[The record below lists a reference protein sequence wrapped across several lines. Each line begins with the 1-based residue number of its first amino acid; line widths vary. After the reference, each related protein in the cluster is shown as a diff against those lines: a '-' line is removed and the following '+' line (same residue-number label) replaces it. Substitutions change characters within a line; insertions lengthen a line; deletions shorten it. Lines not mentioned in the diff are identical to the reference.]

1 MPKIGRND
9 PCPCGSGKKYK
20 QCHLLIEEAAAA
32 EQLRLR
38 RSVDTLMPK
47 IIVAAQ
53 AQVGA
58 IPAAFDRFWEGK
70 YTAEQ
75 LEELDD
81 LEGRGGERF
90 LTWFAFD
97 YPLEDGRT
105 LVEQL
110 ATGDAG
116 RSDSA
121 EVQDNQEDHDNQQPD
136 APDFTAAE
144 AQLLRD
150 WANVRLRPYLAQS
163 VRKGQGMQ
171 VSDLLDERTY
181 EVDDQAASRR
191 VEPGEVIVAHLVP
204 AGTRYYVAGA
214 AAHLTEDTREKLREF
229 ADLHLE
235 ALRREQPDAGWDD
248 MIRTRSETLNH
259 FVMQLP
265 VEEPNPTLLDN
276 IVMQTRISLKLA
288 GESLGIGQK
297 DNTEGL

>member
-1 MPKIGRND
+1 
-9 PCPCGSGKKYK
+9 
-20 QCHLLIEEAAAA
+20 
-32 EQLRLR
+32 
-38 RSVDTLMPK
+38 MPK

-58 IPAAFDRFWEGK
+58 IPAAFDRFWDGK
-70 YTAEQ
+70 YTSEQ

-110 ATGDAG
+110 ADGSAGLSDPAEDQAENQDDAQ
-116 RSDSA
+116 DLTEA
-121 EVQDNQEDHDNQQPD
+121 EVQ
-136 APDFTAAE
+136 
-144 AQLLRD
+144 LLRG

-163 VRKGQGMQ
+163 VLKGQGVQ
-171 VSDLLDERTY
+171 VSDLLDKRSY
-181 EVDDQAASRR
+181 EVEDQAASRR
-191 VEPGEVIVAHLVP
+191 VEPGEVLIAHLVP
-204 AGTRYYVAGA
+204 AGTRHYVAGA

-235 ALRREQPDAGWDD
+235 AQRRDQPDAGWDD
-248 MIRTRSETLNH
+248 MIRARSETLNH

-265 VEEPNPTLLDN
+265 VEEPNPTLLEN
-276 IVMQTRISLKLA
+276 IVTQTRISLKLA
-288 GESLGIGQK
+288 GESIGIGRK
-297 DNTEGL
+297 DAE

>member
-20 QCHLLIEEAAAA
+20 QCHLPIDEAAAA

-38 RSVDTLMPK
+38 RSVDSLLPK
-47 IIVAAQ
+47 VIMAAQ

-70 YTAEQ
+70 YTPAELEQ
-75 LEELDD
+75 LDE

-110 ATGDAG
+110 AAGDLGLSDSHPDQADDQGDATELTDDEA
-116 RSDSA
+116 RLL
-121 EVQDNQEDHDNQQPD
+121 HD
-136 APDFTAAE
+136 
-144 AQLLRD
+144 
-150 WANVRLRPYLAQS
+150 WVNVRLRPYLAQS

-181 EVDDQAASRR
+181 AVDDQAASRR
-191 VEPGEVIVAHLVP
+191 VEPNEVLVAHLVP
-204 AGTRYYVAGA
+204 AGTRHYIAGA

-229 ADLHLE
+229 AELHLE
-235 ALRREQPDAGWDD
+235 ALQREQPDATWED
-248 MIRTRSETLNH
+248 MIRARSETLNH

-276 IVMQTRISLKLA
+276 IVLQTRISLKLA
-288 GESLGIGQK
+288 GESLGIGGK
-297 DNTEGL
+297 DED

>member
-1 MPKIGRND
+1 MPKVGRND

-20 QCHLLIEEAAAA
+20 QCHLPIEEAAAA

-38 RSVDTLMPK
+38 RSVDTLLPK
-47 IIVAAQ
+47 VILAAQ
-53 AQVGA
+53 AQAGA
-58 IPAAFDRFWEGK
+58 IPAAFERFWEGK
-70 YTAEQ
+70 YTPAE
-75 LEELDD
+75 LEELDE

-110 ATGDAG
+110 AAGDSG
-116 RSDSA
+116 LSDA
-121 EVQDNQEDHDNQQPD
+121 DQADEQGDPPELTDD
-136 APDFTAAE
+136 E
-144 AQLLRD
+144 ARLLRG

-191 VEPGEVIVAHLVP
+191 VEPGEVLVAHLVP
-204 AGTRYYVAGA
+204 AGTRHYVAGA

-235 ALRREQPDAGWDD
+235 ALRREQPDATWED
-248 MIRTRSETLNH
+248 MIRARSETLNH

-276 IVMQTRISLKLA
+276 IVTQTRISLKLA
-288 GESLGIGQK
+288 GESLGIGKRDQPK
-297 DNTEGL
+297 E

>member
-20 QCHLLIEEAAAA
+20 QCHLPIEEAAAA

-38 RSVDTLMPK
+38 RSVDTLLPK
-47 IIVAAQ
+47 IILAAQ
-53 AQVGA
+53 AQAGA
-58 IPAAFDRFWEGK
+58 IPAAFERFWEGK
-70 YTAEQ
+70 YTAAE
-75 LEELDD
+75 LEELDE

-110 ATGDAG
+110 AAGDAG
-116 RSDSA
+116 LSDSDQA
-121 EVQDNQEDHDNQQPD
+121 DEQDQPSELTD
-136 APDFTAAE
+136 DE
-144 AQLLRD
+144 ARLLRD

-163 VRKGQGMQ
+163 VHKGQGMQ

-181 EVDDQAASRR
+181 EVDDHAASRR
-191 VEPGEVIVAHLVP
+191 VEPGEVLVAHLVP
-204 AGTRYYVAGA
+204 AGTRHYVAGA

-235 ALRREQPDAGWDD
+235 ALRREQPDATWDD

-276 IVMQTRISLKLA
+276 IVLQTRISLKLA
-288 GESLGIGQK
+288 GESLGIGK
-297 DNTEGL
+297 PDLTDE

>member
-20 QCHLLIEEAAAA
+20 QCHLPIEEAAAA
-32 EQLRLR
+32 EQLHLR
-38 RSVDTLMPK
+38 RSIDTLLPK
-47 IIVAAQ
+47 IITAAQ

-70 YTAEQ
+70 YTPAQ
-75 LEELDD
+75 LEDLDD

-105 LVEQL
+105 LVERL
-110 ATGDAG
+110 AAGDSG
-116 RSDSA
+116 LSDS
-121 EVQDNQEDHDNQQPD
+121 DH
-136 APDFTAAE
+136 E
-144 AQLLRD
+144 ADHQGDSPELTDVEARLLRD

-181 EVDDQAASRR
+181 AVDDHAASRR
-191 VEPGEVIVAHLVP
+191 VEPGEVVVAHLVP

-235 ALRREQPDAGWDD
+235 ALRREQPDATWED

-276 IVMQTRISLKLA
+276 IVLQTRISLKLA
-288 GESLGIGQK
+288 GESLGIGRN
-297 DNTEGL
+297 DAT

>member
-1 MPKIGRND
+1 MSKIGRND

-20 QCHLLIEEAAAA
+20 QCHLPIEEAAAA

-38 RSVDTLMPK
+38 RGVDTLLPK
-47 IIVAAQ
+47 IIIAAQ

-58 IPAAFDRFWEGK
+58 MPAAFDRFWDGK
-70 YTAEQ
+70 YTSAQ
-75 LEELDD
+75 LGDLDD

-105 LVEQL
+105 LVERL
-110 ATGDAG
+110 AAGDSG
-116 RSDSA
+116 LPDSDQA
-121 EVQDNQEDHDNQQPD
+121 QADQQND
-136 APDFTAAE
+136 APDLTEIE
-144 AQLLRD
+144 ARLLRD
-150 WANVRLRPYLAQS
+150 WATVRLRPYLAQS

-191 VEPGEVIVAHLVP
+191 VEPGEVLVAHLVP
-204 AGTRYYVAGA
+204 SGTRHYVAGA

-235 ALRREQPDAGWDD
+235 ALRREQPDATWDD
-248 MIRTRSETLNH
+248 MIRARSETLNH
-259 FVMQLP
+259 FIMQLP

-276 IVMQTRISLKLA
+276 IVTQTRISLKLA
-288 GESLGIGQK
+288 AESLGIGRQ
-297 DNTEGL
+297 DAE

>member
-20 QCHLLIEEAAAA
+20 QCHLPIEEAAAA

-38 RSVDTLMPK
+38 RSVDTLLPK

-58 IPAAFDRFWEGK
+58 IPAAFDRFWDGK
-70 YTAEQ
+70 YTPAQ
-75 LEELDD
+75 LEDLDD

-105 LVEQL
+105 LVERL
-110 ATGDAG
+110 ATNDASQGD
-116 RSDSA
+116 SD
-121 EVQDNQEDHDNQQPD
+121 QDQADDRGDSPD
-136 APDFTAAE
+136 LTDIE
-144 AQLLRD
+144 ARLLRD

-163 VRKGQGMQ
+163 VRKGQGIQ
-171 VSDLLDERTY
+171 VSDLLNERTY

-191 VEPGEVIVAHLVP
+191 VEPGEVVVAHLVP
-204 AGTRYYVAGA
+204 AGTRYFVAGA

-235 ALRREQPDAGWDD
+235 ALRREQPDATWDD
-248 MIRTRSETLNH
+248 MIRDRSETLNH

-276 IVMQTRISLKLA
+276 IVAQTRISLKLA
-288 GESLGIGQK
+288 GESLGIGRK
-297 DNTEGL
+297 DETSDE

>member
-9 PCPCGSGKKYK
+9 PCPCGSRKKYK

-47 IIVAAQ
+47 VILAAQ

-58 IPAAFDRFWEGK
+58 IPAAFDRFWDGK
-70 YTAEQ
+70 YTPEQ
-75 LEELDD
+75 LEDLDD

-110 ATGDAG
+110 AAG
-116 RSDSA
+116 AADSSDTA
-121 EVQDNQEDHDNQQPD
+121 EQQDDQPGN
-136 APDFTAAE
+136 APDWTDAE

-150 WANVRLRPYLAQS
+150 WGNVRLRPYLAQS
-163 VRKGQGMQ
+163 IRKGQGMQ
-171 VSDLLDERTY
+171 VSDLLDERSY
-181 EVDDQAASRR
+181 AIDDQAASRR
-191 VEPGEVIVAHLVP
+191 VEAGEVLVAHLVP
-204 AGTRYYVAGA
+204 AGTRHYVAGA

-229 ADLHLE
+229 AELHLE

-248 MIRTRSETLNH
+248 LIRARSETLNH

-265 VEEPNPTLLDN
+265 VAEPNPTLLDN
-276 IVMQTRISLKLA
+276 IVTQTRISLKLA
-288 GESLGIGQK
+288 GESLGIGRP
-297 DNTEGL
+297 DADE

>member
-1 MPKIGRND
+1 M
-9 PCPCGSGKKYK
+9 
-20 QCHLLIEEAAAA
+20 
-32 EQLRLR
+32 
-38 RSVDTLMPK
+38 
-47 IIVAAQ
+47 AAQ

-58 IPAAFDRFWEGK
+58 VPAAFERFWDGK
-70 YTAEQ
+70 YTPAQ

-110 ATGDAG
+110 AAGDTGLSDPDPDQDA
-116 RSDSA
+116 
-121 EVQDNQEDHDNQQPD
+121 
-136 APDFTAAE
+136 APELTDDE
-144 AQLLRD
+144 AQLLRG

-163 VRKGQGMQ
+163 VRKGRGMQ

-191 VEPGEVIVAHLVP
+191 VEPGEVVVAHLVP
-204 AGTRYYVAGA
+204 AGERHYVAGA

-235 ALRREQPDAGWDD
+235 ALQREQPAAGWDD
-248 MIRTRSETLNH
+248 VIRTRSEILNH

-276 IVMQTRISLKLA
+276 IVTQTRISLKLA
-288 GESLGIGQK
+288 GESLGIGRK
-297 DNTEGL
+297 DGE

>member
-20 QCHLLIEEAAAA
+20 QCHLPIEEAAAA

-47 IIVAAQ
+47 VILAAQ

-58 IPAAFDRFWEGK
+58 IPAAFDRFWDGK
-70 YTAEQ
+70 YTPEQ
-75 LEELDD
+75 LEDLDD

-110 ATGDAG
+110 AAGAADLSDA
-116 RSDSA
+116 A
-121 EVQDNQEDHDNQQPD
+121 EEQDEQSGN
-136 APDFTAAE
+136 APDWTDAE

-150 WANVRLRPYLAQS
+150 WGNVRLRPYLAQS
-163 VRKGQGMQ
+163 ICKGQGMQ

-181 EVDDQAASRR
+181 EIDDQAASRR
-191 VEPGEVIVAHLVP
+191 VEPGEVLVAHLVP
-204 AGTRYYVAGA
+204 AGTRHYVAGA

-229 ADLHLE
+229 AELHLE

-248 MIRTRSETLNH
+248 LIRARSETLNH

-276 IVMQTRISLKLA
+276 IVTQTRISLKLA
-288 GESLGIGQK
+288 GESLGIGRK
-297 DNTEGL
+297 DTE

>member
-20 QCHLLIEEAAAA
+20 QCHLPIEEAAAA

-38 RSVDTLMPK
+38 RSVDILLPK
-47 IIVAAQ
+47 IINAAQ

-58 IPAAFDRFWEGK
+58 IPAAFDRFWDSK
-70 YTAEQ
+70 YTPEQ

-97 YPLEDGRT
+97 YPLDDGRT

-110 ATGDAG
+110 AAGDSG
-116 RSDSA
+116 L
-121 EVQDNQEDHDNQQPD
+121 NEDGDD
-136 APDFTAAE
+136 APELTDIE
-144 AQLLRD
+144 ARLLRD
-150 WANVRLRPYLAQS
+150 WATVRLRPYLAQS
-163 VRKGQGMQ
+163 VRKGQGLQ
-171 VSDLLDERTY
+171 VTDLLDERTY
-181 EVDDQAASRR
+181 EVDDHAASRR
-191 VEPGEVIVAHLVP
+191 VEPGEVVIAHLVP
-204 AGTRYYVAGA
+204 AGTRHYVAGA

-235 ALRREQPDAGWDD
+235 ALRREQPDATWDD
-248 MIRTRSETLNH
+248 MIRARSDTLNH

-276 IVMQTRISLKLA
+276 IVTQTRISLKLA
-288 GESLGIGQK
+288 GESLGIGRK
-297 DNTEGL
+297 DAE

>member
-20 QCHLLIEEAAAA
+20 QCHLPIEEAAAA

-38 RSVDTLMPK
+38 RSVDTLLPK
-47 IIVAAQ
+47 IIMAAQ

-58 IPAAFDRFWEGK
+58 IPAAFDRFWDGK
-70 YTAEQ
+70 YTPAQ
-75 LEELDD
+75 LEDLDD

-105 LVEQL
+105 LVERL
-110 ATGDAG
+110 VDGD
-116 RSDSA
+116 SD
-121 EVQDNQEDHDNQQPD
+121 QDQADHQGGSPD
-136 APDFTAAE
+136 LTDVE
-144 AQLLRD
+144 ARLLRG
-150 WANVRLRPYLAQS
+150 WANVRLRPYPAQS
-163 VRKGQGMQ
+163 VRKGQGIQ

-191 VEPGEVIVAHLVP
+191 VEPGEVVVAHLVP
-204 AGTRYYVAGA
+204 AGTRHYVAGA

-235 ALRREQPDAGWDD
+235 ALQHEQPDATWDD
-248 MIRTRSETLNH
+248 MIHARSETLNH

-276 IVMQTRISLKLA
+276 IVTQTRISLKLA
-288 GESLGIGQK
+288 GESLGIGRK
-297 DNTEGL
+297 DDTEQS

>member
-20 QCHLLIEEAAAA
+20 QCHLPIEEAAAA
-32 EQLRLR
+32 DQLRLR
-38 RSVDTLMPK
+38 RSVDTLLPK

-53 AQVGA
+53 AQAGA
-58 IPAAFDRFWEGK
+58 IPEAFERFWDGK
-70 YTAEQ
+70 YTPAQ

-110 ATGDAG
+110 AAGDPTP
-116 RSDSA
+116 SD
-121 EVQDNQEDHDNQQPD
+121 PD
-136 APDFTAAE
+136 ADLADQPNDTLDLTEAE

-150 WANVRLRPYLAQS
+150 WADVRLRPYVAQT

-191 VEPGEVIVAHLVP
+191 VELGEVVVAHLVP
-204 AGTRYYVAGA
+204 AGTRHYVAGA
-214 AAHLTEDTREKLREF
+214 AAHLTEDTRTKLREF
-229 ADLHLE
+229 AELHLE
-235 ALRREQPDAGWDD
+235 ALQRDQPGATWDD
-248 MIRTRSETLNH
+248 LIRAHSETLNH

-265 VEEPNPTLLDN
+265 VEEPNPTLLEN
-276 IVMQTRISLKLA
+276 IVTQTRISLKLA
-288 GESLGIGQK
+288 GESLGIGRK
-297 DNTEGL
+297 DED

>member
-20 QCHLLIEEAAAA
+20 QCHLPIEEAAAA

-47 IIVAAQ
+47 VILAAQ

-58 IPAAFDRFWEGK
+58 TPTAFDRFWDGK
-70 YTAEQ
+70 YTPEQ
-75 LEELDD
+75 LEDLDD

-97 YPLEDGRT
+97 YPLDDGRT

-110 ATGDAG
+110 AA
-116 RSDSA
+116 SA
-121 EVQDNQEDHDNQQPD
+121 ADPSYAAEEHDEQSGN
-136 APDFTAAE
+136 APDWTDAE

-150 WANVRLRPYLAQS
+150 WGNVRLRPYLAQS
-163 VRKGQGMQ
+163 IRKGQGMQ
-171 VSDLLDERTY
+171 VSDLLDERSY
-181 EVDDQAASRR
+181 EIDDQAASRR
-191 VEPGEVIVAHLVP
+191 VEPGEVLVAHLVP
-204 AGTRYYVAGA
+204 AGTRHYVAGA

-229 ADLHLE
+229 AELHLE
-235 ALRREQPDAGWDD
+235 ALQREQPDAGWDD
-248 MIRTRSETLNH
+248 LIRARSETLNH

-276 IVMQTRISLKLA
+276 IVTQTRISLKLA
-288 GESLGIGQK
+288 GESLGIGRK
-297 DNTEGL
+297 DAE

>member
-20 QCHLLIEEAAAA
+20 QCHLPIEEATAA

-38 RSVDTLMPK
+38 RSVDTLLPK
-47 IIVAAQ
+47 IITAAQ
-53 AQVGA
+53 AQAGA
-58 IPAAFDRFWEGK
+58 IPAAFDRFWDGK
-70 YTAEQ
+70 YTPAQ
-75 LEELDD
+75 LEDLDD

-105 LVEQL
+105 LVERL
-110 ATGDAG
+110 AAGDAEL
-116 RSDSA
+116 SDSA
-121 EVQDNQEDHDNQQPD
+121 ADPADQHGD
-136 APDFTAAE
+136 ALDLTDAE
-144 AQLLRD
+144 AQLLRA

-181 EVDDQAASRR
+181 EVDDQAASRG
-191 VEPGEVIVAHLVP
+191 VEPGEVVVAHLAP
-204 AGTRYYVAGA
+204 AGTRHYVAGA

-229 ADLHLE
+229 AELHLE
-235 ALRREQPDAGWDD
+235 ALRREQPDAEWDD
-248 MIRTRSETLNH
+248 LIRTRSETLNH

-276 IVMQTRISLKLA
+276 IVTQTRISLKLA
-288 GESLGIGQK
+288 GESLGIGK
-297 DNTEGL
+297 RDVT

>member
-20 QCHLLIEEAAAA
+20 QCHLPIEEAAAA

-38 RSVDTLMPK
+38 RSVDTLIPK
-47 IIVAAQ
+47 IIMAAQ
-53 AQVGA
+53 AQAGA
-58 IPAAFDRFWEGK
+58 IPAAFDRFWDGK
-70 YTAEQ
+70 YTPDQ

-97 YPLEDGRT
+97 YPLADGRT

-110 ATGDAG
+110 AAGDAG
-116 RSDSA
+116 SSA
-121 EVQDNQEDHDNQQPD
+121 VAEEQDD
-136 APDFTAAE
+136 ALDLTDAE
-144 AQLLRD
+144 SQLLRN
-150 WANVRLRPYLAQS
+150 WVNVRLRPYVAQS
-163 VRKGQGMQ
+163 IYKGQGLQ

-181 EVDDQAASRR
+181 DVDDQAASRR
-191 VEPGEVIVAHLVP
+191 VELGEVVVAHLVP
-204 AGTRYYVAGA
+204 AGTRYYIGGA
-214 AAHLTEDTREKLREF
+214 AAHLTEDTRVKLREF
-229 ADLHLE
+229 AELHLE

-248 MIRTRSETLNH
+248 LIRAHSETLNH

-276 IVMQTRISLKLA
+276 IVTQTRISLKLA
-288 GESLGIGQK
+288 GESLGIGRK
-297 DNTEGL
+297 DGA